1 MSAGKPGGSGL
12 LWIAGACFALFVIGF
27 IGITIWGVT
36 QGRDDT
42 EVAATPTVVDT
53 DTVTIDIEDF
63 EFKPSNV
70 SVPLNATVTWNNHD
84 NAPHDATDDSNEWET
99 ERMDDDE
106 NASLTFDTPGT
117 YDYHCSIHPY
127 MKGRLTVRAD

>member
-1 MSAGKPGGSGL
+1 
-12 LWIAGACFALFVIGF
+12 
-27 IGITIWGVT
+27 
-36 QGRDDT
+36 
-42 EVAATPTVVDT
+42 VVDT

-70 SVPLNATVTWNNHD
+70 SVPLNANVTWNNHD